1 MNPTQIL
8 FNSVSGLT
16 GGIVHDLQTA
26 MVAVVTI
33 LFVLLG
39 LNVLKRVF
47 LKDSYDDSEQCNK
60 SIFDYDTTDKDN
72 LRYHE

>member
-33 LFVLLG
+33 LFLLLG

-47 LKDSYDDSEQCNK
+47 MKNSCDDSEQCNK
-60 SIFDYDTTDKDN
+60 SIFDYDTNDKDN